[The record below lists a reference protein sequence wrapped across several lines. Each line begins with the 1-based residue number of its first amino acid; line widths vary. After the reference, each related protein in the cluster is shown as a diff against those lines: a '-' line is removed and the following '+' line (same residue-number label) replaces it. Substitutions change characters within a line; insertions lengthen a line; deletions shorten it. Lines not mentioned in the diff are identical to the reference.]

1 MKNYWNSPLRNAVE
15 SGSVDR
21 ARSAIITHIDDDSR
35 NVAMIALEIADE
47 VAKILPGL
55 YEEDNGRLEI
65 PSVEEWNGAF
75 WNRIK
80 AALGLNFSRDKI
92 ELATRVADH
101 LRAKGVAKFQ
111 ANASD
116 VRLTNPEPKRRV
128 EHVSAEPSSERQG
141 HGYRENNGKKFP
153 WIPILITVGA
163 LVAIGVAVC
172 CLKRA

>member
-1 MKNYWNSPLRNAVE
+1 MKNRWNGPLRNAVE

-47 VAKILPGL
+47 VAKILPDL
-55 YEEDNGRLEI
+55 YEEDNGRLDV
-65 PSVEEWNGAF
+65 PSVEEWDRTF

-80 AALGLNFSRDKI
+80 AALGLNFSRDKV
-92 ELATRVADH
+92 ELATRVAEH
-101 LRAKGVAKFQ
+101 LRAKGVAEFQ
-111 ANASD
+111 ANTSEK
-116 VRLTNPEPKRRV
+116 RLAESEPKRRV
-128 EHVSAEPSSERQG
+128 EHVNAEPSSERPEQE
-141 HGYRENNGKKFP
+141 YREKSGKKFP
-153 WIPILITVGA
+153 WIPILIAAGA